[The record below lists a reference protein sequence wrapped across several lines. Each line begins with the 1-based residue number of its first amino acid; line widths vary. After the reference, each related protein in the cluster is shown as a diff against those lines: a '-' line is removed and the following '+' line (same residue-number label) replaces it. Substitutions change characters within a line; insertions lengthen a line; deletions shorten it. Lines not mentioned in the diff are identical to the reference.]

1 MVGHDLSLD
10 EKRVYSAKAAREEL
24 LVATELGVVVVG
36 VSDDLVGEFGV
47 DHRCDARDVAC
58 ADGYVAVATD
68 EDVLLGTDYGETGFG
83 PATAVGFGDG
93 LLAGDD
99 DGRVARYGE
108 GDGDE
113 ARWQSLGHV
122 GAVRA
127 IDGPL
132 VAAADGVYRVRGDEL
147 VDAGLDDVRD
157 VAGAGVPLAATDE
170 ALYRLGN
177 GWMDVVGGDFH
188 VVSAVPERDDE
199 RAHAAT
205 AEALYARE
213 STDEWDRVDVPA
225 DERIVDVAYSTAT
238 CAITADGTL
247 LLDAGDGW
255 RTRALGVRG
264 VGALAAR

>member
-1 MVGHDLSLD
+1 M
-10 EKRVYSAKAAREEL
+10 
-24 LVATELGVVVVG
+24 ATELGVVAVS

-47 DHRCDARDVAC
+47 DHRCVARDVAC
-58 ADGYVAVATD
+58 ADGYVAVAAE

-99 DGRVARYGE
+99 DGRVARYG
-108 GDGDE
+108 DGDW
-113 ARWQSLGHV
+113 RTLGRV

-127 IDGPL
+127 VDGPL

-157 VAGAGVPLAATDE
+157 VAGAGVPLAATGA

-177 GWMDVVGGDFH
+177 GWMDVLAGDFH
-188 VVSAVPERDDE
+188 AVSVGGERAHVGDE

-205 AEALYARE
+205 TEALYARE
-213 STDEWDRVDVPA
+213 TTDEWTRVDVPV
-225 DERIVDVAYSTAT
+225 DERVVDVAYATAI

-264 VGALAAR
+264 VGGLAVR